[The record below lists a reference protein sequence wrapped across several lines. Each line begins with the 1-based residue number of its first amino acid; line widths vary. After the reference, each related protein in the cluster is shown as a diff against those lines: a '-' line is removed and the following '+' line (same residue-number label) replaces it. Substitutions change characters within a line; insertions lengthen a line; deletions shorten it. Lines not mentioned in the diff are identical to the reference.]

1 MKIETSNLKKSPKSI
16 VLDTSVLIHDA
27 NSIYNFEENYVF
39 IPLAVINE
47 LDGLKK
53 GNTGVAYSARAA
65 LRNINKLREYGNL
78 ADGVPLDSGGM
89 LVIID
94 FPDSVGRADDKI
106 VATAVRLNS
115 NNSMYPKPVVV
126 VSKDVGMCIKADA
139 TGKVKGEDYRHDQVS
154 TYQQYGD
161 VINSDVYRNGI
172 GSIRYAYSCNDIYRI
187 FNNDGRRALRQGRIV
202 FDSVVARNIQQECA
216 IDALFN
222 PDSDIVAFQG
232 PAGCGKTLLSLAAG
246 LQQVTKND
254 PLYDQVIV
262 IRPIV
267 PAGNDLGYM
276 PGDKESKVGYW
287 MDSVFDSLEF
297 LFNSQKNYKKDN
309 RNVTAYKPYQYL
321 IDSGLLYLEAMT
333 HIRGRSL
340 VRRFIIL
347 DDWQN
352 ARPIDTKTVVTRCG
366 TGSKIVVCADV
377 GQIDS
382 PFLSEMSNGFVHLV
396 DRFINEANFT
406 YVKFEESVRSPL
418 AEQGAK
424 LL

>member
-1 MKIETSNLKKSPKSI
+1 MKKATKRTPKTI
-16 VLDTSVLIHDA
+16 VLDTSVLIHDT
-27 NSIYNFEENYVF
+27 NSINNFEENYVV

-53 GNTGVAYSARAA
+53 GNNNIAHSARAV
-65 LRNINKLREYGNL
+65 LRNINKLRDNGNL
-78 ADGVPLDSGGM
+78 AKGVPLENGGM
-89 LVIID
+89 VY
-94 FPDSVGRADDKI
+94 VVDDKGLTGKPDDQI
-106 VATAVRLNS
+106 VETAVKISS
-115 NNSMYPKPVVV
+115 NGSIFPKPVVV
-126 VSKDVGMCIKADA
+126 VSKDAGVCIKADA
-139 TGKVKGEDYRHDQVS
+139 TGKVKGEDYRYDQVS
-154 TYQQYGD
+154 TYQQYGN
-161 VINSDVYRNGI
+161 ILNEEKHSNSIKSVQYVYSPVSDN
-172 GSIRYAYSCNDIYRI
+172 IYRVCA
-187 FNNDGRRALRQGRIV
+187 DGSKKAIKKGRVV
-202 FDSVVARNIQQECA
+202 FESITAKNIEQECA

-222 PDSDIVAFQG
+222 PENNIIAFQG

-267 PAGNDLGYM
+267 PTGNDLGYM

-297 LFNSQKNYKKDN
+297 LFKSQKSYKKDN
-309 RNVTAYKPYQYL
+309 RNVTTYKPYQYL
-321 IDSGLLYLEAMT
+321 IDTGLLYLEAMT

-340 VRRFIIL
+340 ARRFIIL

-396 DRFINEANFT
+396 DRFIDETNFS
-406 YVKFEESVRSPL
+406 YIKYKDSVRSSL
-418 AEQGAK
+418 AEQGAR